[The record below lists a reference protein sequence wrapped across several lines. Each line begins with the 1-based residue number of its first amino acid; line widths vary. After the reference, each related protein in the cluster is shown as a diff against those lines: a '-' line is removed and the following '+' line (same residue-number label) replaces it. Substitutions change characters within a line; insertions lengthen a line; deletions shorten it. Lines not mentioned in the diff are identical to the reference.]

1 MNPRDMDAF
10 YDAIL
15 AYTEAKSERDADIP
29 WIKYDVAS
37 SESPGYLRKDL
48 GIWNTSLEDDPHT
61 ASNAWLKDIFESKVT
76 YRTDERE
83 RRGSVL
89 HRSGSYPIRKFDSD
103 LQVGDTT
110 ELDSFLASFHK

>member
-1 MNPRDMDAF
+1 MNPRNMDAL

-15 AYTEAKSERDADIP
+15 AYTEAKSERDANIP

-37 SESPGYLRKDL
+37 SESPGYLSKDM
-48 GIWNTSLEDDPHT
+48 GIWNTSFEAAH
-61 ASNAWLKDIFESKVT
+61 NAWLKDIFEGKVT

-83 RRGSVL
+83 RRGAVL
-89 HRSGSYPIRKFDSD
+89 HRTGSYPIRKFDSD